1 MSRIIRVTNVTFVT
15 NVMQTL
21 ELVFGY
27 EKVVPANPTAT
38 LASSNSLL
46 ERGAPLAQRPN
57 LRRVQESIIEAR
69 QGERYG
75 STKGGQ

>member
-38 LASSNSLL
+38 LASSNNPNVPHNSQLICF
-46 ERGAPLAQRPN
+46 PRPRN
-57 LRRVQESIIEAR
+57 SP
-69 QGERYG
+69 
-75 STKGGQ
+75 